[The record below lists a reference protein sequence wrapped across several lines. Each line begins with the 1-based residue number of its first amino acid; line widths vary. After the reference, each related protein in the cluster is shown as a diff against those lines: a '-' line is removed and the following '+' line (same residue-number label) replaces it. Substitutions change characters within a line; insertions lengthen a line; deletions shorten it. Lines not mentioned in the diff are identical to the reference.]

1 MRRREFITLA
11 GGAAAAWP
19 LVVHSQQPTMS
30 RIGMLVGLAEDDP
43 EAEKW
48 IQALVEG
55 LSQLGWKRDK
65 NVRIDIRWATIDLA
79 RMQQLAK
86 ELIELRPDLIQVTTT
101 PFTAAV
107 LGETHTIPVVFSV
120 VSDPLGSGFVKSFAR
135 PDGNAT
141 GFVNLEDSVAGKWLE
156 LLKELAPQTSR
167 VSLLFNPRTAPQSA
181 YYLKLL
187 EAAAPSIALKLRIVQ
202 VSNAGEIEA
211 EIDQLAQ
218 QSNAGLVFLP
228 DNFLGVQALR
238 EMIVAR
244 TAQRRIPTVYP
255 TAIYTRAGGLVSY
268 GVDHID
274 LQRRAAAY
282 VDRILRGAKPQD
294 LPVQLPTKFEL
305 VINLNAAKALGLTVP
320 AVLLASADEVVE

>member
-19 LVVHSQQPTMS
+19 LAVRAQQPAIS
-30 RIGMLVGLAEDDP
+30 RIGVFVGLTEDDP
-43 EAEKW
+43 W
-48 IQALVEG
+48 GNTLIQALMEG

-65 NVRIDIRWATIDLA
+65 NIQIDIRWAGTDPARMHQLA
-79 RMQQLAK
+79 R
-86 ELIELRPDLIQVTTT
+86 ELIELRPDLIQVGGT
-101 PFTAAV
+101 PATAAV
-107 LGETHTIPVVFSV
+107 LLETHTIPVVFSA

-135 PDGNAT
+135 PGGNAT

-156 LLKELAPQTSR
+156 LLKELASRTTR
-167 VSLLFNPRTAPQSA
+167 VSTLFNPKTAPQSA

-187 EAAAPSIALKLRIVQ
+187 EAAAPSLGLTLKVVQ

-218 QSNAGLVFLP
+218 QSNAGLVILP
-228 DNFLGVQALR
+228 DIFTLARAQR

-244 TAQRRIPTVYP
+244 TAQHRVPAVYP
-255 TAIYTRAGGLVSY
+255 IALWARTGGLVSY
-268 GVDHID
+268 GVDIAD

-282 VDRILRGAKPQD
+282 VDRILKGAKPQD

-305 VINLNAAKALGLTVP
+305 VINLKTAKALGLTVP
-320 AVLLASADEVVE
+320 DKLLSTTDEVIE

>member
-19 LVVHSQQPTMS
+19 LAAYAQQPTMS
-30 RIGMLVGLAEDDP
+30 RIGVFVGSTEDDP
-43 EAEKW
+43 WGNAS

-65 NVRIDIRWATIDLA
+65 NIQIDIRWTGTDPA
-79 RMQQLAK
+79 RMQQLAR
-86 ELIELRPDLIQVTTT
+86 ELIELRPDLIQVGGT
-101 PFTAAV
+101 PATAAV
-107 LGETHTIPVVFSV
+107 LLETHTIPVVFSG

-135 PDGNAT
+135 PGGNAT

-156 LLKELAPQTSR
+156 LLKELASRTTR
-167 VSLLFNPRTAPQSA
+167 VSILFNPKTAPQSA

-187 EAAAPSIALKLRIVQ
+187 EAAAPSLGLTLKVVQ

-218 QSNAGLVFLP
+218 QSNAGLVILP
-228 DNFLGVQALR
+228 DIFTVAQAQR

-244 TAQRRIPTVYP
+244 TAQHRVPAVYP
-255 TAIYTRAGGLVSY
+255 IALWARTGGLVSY
-268 GVDHID
+268 GVDIAD
-274 LQRRAAAY
+274 LRRRAAAY
-282 VDRILRGAKPQD
+282 VDRILKGAKPQD

-305 VINLNAAKALGLTVP
+305 VINLKTAKALGLTVP
-320 AVLLASADEVVE
+320 DKLLSTADEVIE